1 MRKTILMNQFH
12 IDLYVRR
19 GLREAEYQAI
29 RRTINAKSFVA
40 TLRRALRETCKT
52 YPALGKVRITVSN

>member
-29 RRTINAKSFVA
+29 RRTINAKSFVPA
-40 TLRRALRETCKT
+40 LRRAVRQTCKT
-52 YPALGKVRITVSN
+52 YPALGKVRITVSH